1 VRKAYDGYTIIV
13 DMCFVVEFFFYLG
26 VVGCRSVEKRLDITL
41 CNEAIGNVMEYSLY
55 TCRVEGGLVD
65 GRHLSG

>member
-13 DMCFVVEFFFYLG
+13 DMCLVVEFFFYLG

-41 CNEAIGNVMEYSLY
+41 CNEAIYNIMGILTV
-55 TCRVEGGLVD
+55 
-65 GRHLSG
+65 HLSGGGRSC